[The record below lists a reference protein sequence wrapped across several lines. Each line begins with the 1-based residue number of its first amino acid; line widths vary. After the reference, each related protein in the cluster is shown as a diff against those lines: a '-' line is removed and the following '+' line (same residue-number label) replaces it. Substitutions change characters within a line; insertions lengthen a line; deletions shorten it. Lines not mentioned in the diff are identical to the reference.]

1 MTLRGRRF
9 ERATY
14 CPSAKFK
21 FHPLAGCGTAIAFH
35 PSNPKV
41 FLVGTEEGQ
50 VFKCSTEY
58 TSMYL
63 LSYGAHHMPVH
74 RIHFNYY
81 LPDIFIT
88 CSADWRIKIWED
100 GRT

>member
-1 MTLRGRRF
+1 MPASR
-9 ERATY
+9 
-14 CPSAKFK
+14 P
-21 FHPLAGCGTAIAFH
+21 GCGTAIAFH

-63 LSYGAHHMPVH
+63 LSYSAHHMPVH
-74 RIHFNYY
+74 RIHFNYF

-100 GRT
+100 GRM